1 MPAWRRALQHPATPR
16 LAALL
21 AVLVG
26 LWAIAASMGWTD
38 DLDIDK
44 VRALVKEAGPWGV
57 LVYLAVF
64 AGGELAHIPG
74 MVFVLAGI
82 AIWGRVEGL
91 FVAYS
96 GAVVSVTTS
105 FLVVRGVGGRTLGM
119 IDNKWLQR
127 ALAEL
132 DKRPLTTVIVVRLL
146 FWLAPLANY
155 MLALSPLRFSHFLL
169 GSAIGLLPP
178 VALVTWLFE
187 LAMQWF
193 GK

>member
-1 MPAWRRALQHPATPR
+1 M
-16 LAALL
+16 AALL

-26 LWAIAASMGWTD
+26 LWAVAAAMGWTD
-38 DLDIDK
+38 DIDIE
-44 VRALVKEAGPWGV
+44 RIRGLVKGAGAWGV

-82 AIWGRVEGL
+82 AIWGRGEGL
-91 FVAYS
+91 LIAYS
-96 GAVVSVTTS
+96 GALLSVTVS
-105 FLVVRGVGGRTLGM
+105 FLVVRGVGGKTLAM
-119 IDNKWLQR
+119 INNKWLQL
-127 ALAEL
+127 ALAQL
-132 DKRPLTTVIVVRLL
+132 DKRPLATVIVVRLL

-155 MLALSPLRFSHFLL
+155 MLALSPVRFGHFLL

-187 LAMQWF
+187 LALQWF
-193 GK
+193 SG